1 MKILSAMTL
10 NSVIISIYNIK
21 NEMDIGSICIPQLMF
36 YRSTGSLQFAVN
48 YNTDPNLGIHYNY
61 V

>member
-10 NSVIISIYNIK
+10 NSVIIFIYNIK

-36 YRSTGSLQFAVN
+36 YRSTESLQFAVY
-48 YNTDPNLGIHYNY
+48 YNTATIDP
-61 V
+61 